1 MYQKSKNWGLI
12 RFNFIHFKVDVVSF
26 SWQLFRN
33 FFVSNQY
40 SRLDDADP
48 EIENLIQ
55 FITGS
60 PSIPPLGLPDDI
72 SILFK
77 HGCINADCKCFPT
90 VSTCDLQLCIPVHIT
105 SEDKMKESLSRAVKE
120 GYCFGQL

>member
-1 MYQKSKNWGLI
+1 MNQKSKNCGLI
-12 RFNFIHFKVDVVSF
+12 RFNFIHFKVDVVSLG
-26 SWQLFRN
+26 WQLFKN
-33 FFVSNQY
+33 FVGNQY

-55 FITGS
+55 LITGS

-72 SILFK
+72 SIIFK
-77 HGCINADCKCFPT
+77 HGCINADCKCLPT
-90 VSTCDLQLCIPVHIT
+90 VGTCNLQLCVPVHIT
-105 SEDKMKESLSRAVKE
+105 SEDEMKEALSRAVKE